1 MTGIYDVEPNALI
14 EKAAEELK
22 KVDAIKPPTWSSY
35 VKTGHFRQRPPIDRD
50 WWYIRSAAILRAVY
64 MLGPIG
70 TQKLRTKYGGK
81 KDRGHKTEHYFKG
94 SGSIIRKILQQLEK
108 AGFIKKGDKGV
119 HKGRVITGAGTS
131 FLHKAAKA
139 IQGKKESK
147 MSEVSTHSTGG
158 KQRSKKDD
166 GKILSTQSQSKS
178 ESHQPTGGS
187 LEEEAAKQ
195 KPKV

>member
-1 MTGIYDVEPNALI
+1 MTGIYDIEPNALI
-14 EKAAEELK
+14 EKAAEDLK
-22 KVDAIKPPTWSSY
+22 KVDAIKPPVWASV
-35 VKTGHFRQRPPIDRD
+35 VKTGHFRQRPPVDKD

-108 AGFIKKGDKGV
+108 AGLIKKGDKGI
-119 HKGRVITGAGTS
+119 HKGRVVTGEGTS

-139 IQGKKESK
+139 IQGNKEVKEPKKEAPK
-147 MSEVSTHSTGG
+147 EH
-158 KQRSKKDD
+158 KK
-166 GKILSTQSQSKS
+166 
-178 ESHQPTGGS
+178 
-187 LEEEAAKQ
+187 EEAPKQ